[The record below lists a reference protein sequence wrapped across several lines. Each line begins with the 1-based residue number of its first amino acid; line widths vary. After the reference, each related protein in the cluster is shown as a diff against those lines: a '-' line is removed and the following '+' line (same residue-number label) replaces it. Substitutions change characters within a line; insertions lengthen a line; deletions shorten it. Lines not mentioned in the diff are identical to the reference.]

1 MKQVVLFLGLLALTA
16 ASWAQAAKPQTP
28 REALIEMIASPTPGT
43 FEAHLL
49 NETRAKLKQLGQ
61 SAQQQFAFPAM
72 MISSQ
77 AQSGS
82 NLKWNATGPVLVA
95 FDTPKTGGHIEVRVV
110 RDEIKGDHDEM
121 ELSFHAIKDGH
132 EDKMSV
138 IPHLMVQMKSE
149 QNVWKLSEVGFSI
162 AVKLD
167 AALIDSIQKQMEST
181 ATQMKA
187 SASTSMTAKDPF
199 SAASGSTMRSQA
211 PAVFRAPNG
220 SESAA
225 IAAVK
230 NLVVAEKAFKAGNP
244 QVGYTCSLSDL
255 GSGAAVQ
262 AQVTDAAW
270 DNNAKGQYRYSLSGC
285 RGQVISTF
293 KVVAVPLN
301 AREGLRAFCADES
314 GEIRFA
320 DDGHGSTCLSE
331 HNLAK

>member
-1 MKQVVLFLGLLALTA
+1 MMKRALLFLGISALTA
-16 ASWAQAAKPQTP
+16 ASWAQTAKPQTP

-49 NETRAKLKQLGQ
+49 NETRAKLKQLGE

-72 MISSQ
+72 VISSQ
-77 AQSGS
+77 AKSGS

-95 FDTPKTGGHIEVRVV
+95 FDTPKTGGRMEIRVD
-110 RDEIKGDHDEM
+110 RDAIKGDGDEM
-121 ELSFHAIKDGH
+121 ELSFHSIKDGH

-149 QNVWKLSEVGFSI
+149 QSVWKVSEVGFSM

-167 AALIDSIQKQMEST
+167 GALIDSIQKQMET
-181 ATQMKA
+181 AATQMR
-187 SASTSMTAKDPF
+187 ASTSITAKDPF
-199 SAASGSTMRSQA
+199 SAASGNSMVHQA
-211 PAVFRAPNG
+211 PAVFRAPNA

-225 IAAVK
+225 IAVVK
-230 NLVVAEKAFKAGNP
+230 NVVGAEKTFKASNP
-244 QVGYTCSLSDL
+244 QVGYTCSLADL

-270 DNNAKGQYRYSLSGC
+270 GNNAKGQYRYSLSGC
-285 RGQVISTF
+285 RGEVVSTF

-320 DDGHGSTCLSE
+320 EDGHGSTCLSE
-331 HNLAK
+331 HNQAK

>member
-1 MKQVVLFLGLLALTA
+1 MKQAILFLGLLGLTA
-16 ASWAQAAKPQTP
+16 TSWAQAAKSQTS
-28 REALIEMIASPTPGT
+28 REALIEMIASPTAGT

-61 SAQQQFAFPAM
+61 SAQQQFEFPAM
-72 MISSQ
+72 VISSQ

-82 NLKWNATGPVLVA
+82 HVKWNATGPVLVA
-95 FDTPKTGGHIEVRVV
+95 FDTPKTGGRMEVHVD
-110 RDEIKGDHDEM
+110 RDEIKGDHNEM

-138 IPHLMVQMKSE
+138 IPHLMLQMKSE
-149 QNVWKLSEVGFSI
+149 QSVWKLSEVGFSI

-167 AALIDSIQKQMEST
+167 GALIDSIQKQMES
-181 ATQMKA
+181 ATTQLKA
-187 SASTSMTAKDPF
+187 SSSMSARDPF
-199 SAASGSTMRSQA
+199 SAATGTTVVSQA

-225 IAAVK
+225 IVAVK
-230 NLVVAEKAFKAGNP
+230 NVVAAEKTFKASNP

-255 GSGAAVQ
+255 GNGVSAQ

-270 DNNAKGQYRYSLSGC
+270 GNNAKGEYRYSLSGC
-285 RGQVISTF
+285 RGEVISTY

-301 AREGLRAFCADES
+301 AREGLRAFCSDEN

>member
-1 MKQVVLFLGLLALTA
+1 MKQLLCLLGTLALAATA
-16 ASWAQAAKPQTP
+16 WAQTAKPQTP
-28 REALIEMIASPTPGT
+28 REALIEMIASPTAGT

-61 SAQQQFAFPAM
+61 SAQQQFALPAM
-72 MISSQ
+72 VISSQ
-77 AQSGS
+77 AQSGTK
-82 NLKWNATGPVLVA
+82 LQWNATGPVLVA
-95 FDTPKTGGHIEVRVV
+95 FDTPKTGGRMEVRVV
-110 RDEIKGDHDEM
+110 RDEIKGDHNEM

-167 AALIDSIQKQMEST
+167 AALIDSIQKQMESA

-187 SASTSMTAKDPF
+187 STSITAKDPF
-199 SAASGSTMRSQA
+199 SAASGTTMTYQS
-211 PAVFRAPNG
+211 PAVFRSPNG
-220 SESAA
+220 SETAA
-225 IAAVK
+225 ISGVK
-230 NLVVAEKAFKAGNP
+230 NIVVAEKTFKASNP

-255 GSGAAVQ
+255 GNGISAQ

-270 DNNAKGQYRYSLSGC
+270 GNNAKGQYRYSLSGC
-285 RGQVISTF
+285 RGEVISTF

>member
-1 MKQVVLFLGLLALTA
+1 MKQALCFLGMLALTA
-16 ASWAQAAKPQTP
+16 TAWAQAAKPQTP
-28 REALIEMIASPTPGT
+28 REALIEMVALPTPGT
-43 FEAHLL
+43 FEPHLL
-49 NETRAKLKQLGQ
+49 NETRAKLKALGQ
-61 SAQQQFAFPAM
+61 SAQQQFALPAM
-72 MISSQ
+72 VISSQ
-77 AQSGS
+77 AQSGT

-95 FDTPKTGGHIEVRVV
+95 FDTPKTGGRMEVRVD
-110 RDEIKGDHDEM
+110 RDEIKGDHNEM

-138 IPHLMVQMKSE
+138 IPHLLVQMKSE
-149 QNVWKLSEVGFSI
+149 QSVWKLSEVGFSI

-167 AALIDSIQKQMEST
+167 AALIDSIQKQMESA

-187 SASTSMTAKDPF
+187 STSITAKDPF
-199 SAASGSTMRSQA
+199 SAASGTTMTYQA
-211 PAVFRAPNG
+211 PTVFRAPND
-220 SESAA
+220 SESSA

-230 NLVVAEKAFKAGNP
+230 NVVAAEKTFKASNP

-255 GSGAAVQ
+255 GSSGAAQ

-270 DNNAKGQYRYSLSGC
+270 GGDAKGKYRYSLSGC
-285 RGQVISTF
+285 RGEVISTF

-301 AREGLRAFCADES
+301 SREGLRAFCADES
-314 GEIRFA
+314 GEVRFA

>member
-1 MKQVVLFLGLLALTA
+1 MKQVMWFLGILALTA
-16 ASWAQAAKPQTP
+16 ASWAQTAKPQTP
-28 REALIEMIASPTPGT
+28 REALIEMVASPTAGT

-72 MISSQ
+72 VISSQ

-95 FDTPKTGGHIEVRVV
+95 FDTPKTGGRMEVRVDH
-110 RDEIKGDHDEM
+110 DEIKGDHDEM

-167 AALIDSIQKQMEST
+167 GALIDSIQKQMET
-181 ATQMKA
+181 AATQMKV
-187 SASTSMTAKDPF
+187 STSITPKDPF
-199 SAASGSTMRSQA
+199 SISTGTAVVPQAA
-211 PAVFRAPNG
+211 AVFHTPNA

-225 IAAVK
+225 ITAVK
-230 NLVVAEKAFKAGNP
+230 NIVVAERAFKTGNP
-244 QVGYTCSLSDL
+244 QVGYTCSMNDL
-255 GSGAAVQ
+255 PSSAPAQ
-262 AQVTDAAW
+262 AQVTDAPW
-270 DNNAKGQYRYSLSGC
+270 GNTAKGQYRYSISGC
-285 RGQVISTF
+285 RGEVISTF

-301 AREGLRAFCADES
+301 VREGLRAFCSDES

>member
-1 MKQVVLFLGLLALTA
+1 MKQAIKFLGILALTA
-16 ASWAQAAKPQTP
+16 TSWAQAAKPQTP
-28 REALIEMIASPTPGT
+28 REALVEMVASPTPGT
-43 FEAHLL
+43 FETHLL

-72 MISSQ
+72 VLSSQ
-77 AQSGS
+77 TQSGT
-82 NLKWNATGPVLVA
+82 NLKWNVTGPVLVA
-95 FDTPKTGGHIEVRVV
+95 FDTPKTGGRMEVRVD

-149 QNVWKLSEVGFSI
+149 QSVWKLSEVGFSI

-167 AALIDSIQKQMEST
+167 GALIDSIQKQMET
-181 ATQMKA
+181 AATQMRV
-187 SASTSMTAKDPF
+187 STSMSAKDPF
-199 SAASGSTMRSQA
+199 SAESGAMMVSQA
-211 PAVFRAPNG
+211 PPVFRTPNG

-230 NLVVAEKAFKAGNP
+230 NVVVAEKTFKTSNP
-244 QVGYTCSLSDL
+244 QVGYTCSMADL
-255 GSGAAVQ
+255 GNGAPAQ

-270 DNNAKGQYRYSLSGC
+270 GNSAKGQYRYSLSGC
-285 RGQVISTF
+285 RGEVVSSF

-301 AREGLRAFCADES
+301 AREGLRAFCADEG
-314 GEIRFA
+314 GEVRFA

>member
-1 MKQVVLFLGLLALTA
+1 MKQALCFLGILALTVTA
-16 ASWAQAAKPQTP
+16 WAQTAKPQTP

-43 FEAHLL
+43 FEPHLL
-49 NETRAKLKQLGQ
+49 NETRAKLKALGQ
-61 SAQQQFAFPAM
+61 SAKQQFAFPAM
-72 MISSQ
+72 VISSQ
-77 AQSGS
+77 AQSGT

-95 FDTPKTGGHIEVRVV
+95 FDTPKTGGRMEVRVD
-110 RDEIKGDHDEM
+110 RDEIKRDHNEM

-138 IPHLMVQMKSE
+138 IPHLLVQMKSE
-149 QNVWKLSEVGFSI
+149 QSVWKLNEVGFSI

-167 AALIDSIQKQMEST
+167 AALIDSIQKQMENA

-187 SASTSMTAKDPF
+187 STSITTRDPF
-199 SAASGSTMRSQA
+199 SASTGTMVISQA
-211 PAVFRAPNG
+211 SAVFRTPNG

-225 IAAVK
+225 IAGVK
-230 NLVVAEKAFKAGNP
+230 NVVAAEKTFKASNP
-244 QVGYTCSLSDL
+244 QVGYTCSLGDL
-255 GSGAAVQ
+255 GSGPAAQ

-270 DNNAKGQYRYSLSGC
+270 GNSVKGQYRYSLSGC
-285 RGQVISTF
+285 RGEVISTF

-314 GEIRFA
+314 GELRFA